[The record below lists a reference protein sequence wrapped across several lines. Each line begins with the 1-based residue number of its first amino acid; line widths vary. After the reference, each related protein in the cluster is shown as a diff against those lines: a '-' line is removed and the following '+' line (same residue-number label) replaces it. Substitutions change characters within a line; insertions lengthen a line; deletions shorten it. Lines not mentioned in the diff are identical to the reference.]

1 MHSLKYSI
9 EEAIAKTIHVILDK
23 IPEPQHQILRKYLL
37 EDPKLEWLLY
47 PFSGTKNNRYN
58 LEIKE
63 TR

>member
-1 MHSLKYSI
+1 MYSLRYSI
-9 EEAIAKTIHVILDK
+9 EEAMIKTIHAILDK

-37 EDPKLEWLLY
+37 ENPKLECLLY

-63 TR
+63 IR